1 MSCDVKTARNVK
13 SAVFQVQVPRVLGN
27 EEQEYGEAALD
38 AGQTMEAVD
47 RWKLGVRGIKI

>member
-1 MSCDVKTARNVK
+1 M
-13 SAVFQVQVPRVLGN
+13 PRVLEN

-38 AGQTMEAVD
+38 VGQTMEAVD